1 MSFKIVELNPI
12 IFDGNR
18 AEKIVPPRIAAKSQG
33 VWDKNTFI
41 YDVFHDGNNIKA
53 VAPRLYS
60 YNDLIERNVIEFK
73 VDGVELLPLN
83 YTVSRNSYFDFYNQD
98 FLDSANKLTVTLN
111 EVIEYQ
117 TLVGK
122 SYVEDLAGHNIL
134 VTINKN
140 NDLVWIYDWATHYVK
155 QHNIDTI
162 ILFDNGSNKYE
173 TSQILKT
180 LETVEGLE
188 NAFVVPSPF
197 MYGVPGSTNWYE
209 NAMRNIAHYRF
220 AQKAN
225 LVLITDIDE
234 LLVSESGNPINEFM
248 IKNNESYI
256 RFPSLFIENI
266 RQQKSTIPVFKDF
279 TTINRNTSDNLE
291 RLLKLNENDQSEQ
304 VRALSPKFAY
314 SPTKVNGIMLRVHAA
329 FFPKV
334 VDGVETFEYFAKK
347 VSNDFKILHYR
358 GISSSSSFW
367 HDGDGGLHKLQK
379 FNIREHAEIPDNIIQ
394 QLENSFG
401 QFKQLRFGVKNITES
416 VMKIHDSSNKI
427 KNIILKK
434 SGSNQIISVKFNR
447 DGEDLFID
455 NSQFYE
461 LELGAYFAHYLDDNG
476 NYRAIP
482 ALLKTFTKIEYKL
495 YNCQLVL
502 SFYVT
507 KGGNLGIKAHKLD
520 TTSNFAS
527 NKRFISVL
535 REHNVFLQQDGK
547 YNRISGD
554 YSVDKNIKIEPYTQ
568 LVNTNNTLFSIGM
581 ASYVKNVDF
590 PANTVIGRYTSIAPG
605 VKAMRGGRHP
615 MNRFT
620 TSQITLSNPSEFGAI
635 PTHAGLISYNKLET
649 AYYKERYN
657 PIIIGNDVW
666 IGQDVTIKRG
676 VKIGDGAIVAQGA
689 IVTKDVPP
697 YALVAGVPATVK
709 RFRFDDKIIR
719 QLLELRWWDYAY
731 WDFEGIKA
739 EDTIEIFIKKMK
751 QLITDKKVEK
761 FVPDVVNYDDLRSV
775 KNG

>member
-1 MSFKIVELNPI
+1 MSFKIVELNSI
-12 IFDGNR
+12 IFDDNR
-18 AEKIVPPRIAAKSQG
+18 MQKIVPHEVAEKSNG

-41 YDVFHDGNNIKA
+41 YDVFREGNNIKA
-53 VAPRLYS
+53 VAPSLYS
-60 YNDLIERNVIEFK
+60 YNDLIDYNVIGFK
-73 VDGVELLPLN
+73 VDGVKSLPLKH
-83 YTVSRNSYFDFYNQD
+83 TVGRNSYFDFYNKNQESQN
-98 FLDSANKLTVTLN
+98 FFERAKKLSVTIN
-111 EVIEYQ
+111 EVVEYESA
-117 TLVGK
+117 VGE
-122 SYVEDLAGHNIL
+122 SYVDELAGHNIL
-134 VTINKN
+134 ITINKN
-140 NDLVWIYDWATHYVK
+140 NDLIWIYDWATHYVK

-162 ILFDNGSNKYE
+162 LLFDNGSDKYK

-180 LETVEGLE
+180 LERVEGLE

-197 MYGVPGSTNWYE
+197 IYGVPGSTNWYE
-209 NAMRNIAHYRF
+209 NAMRNVAHYRF
-220 AQKAN
+220 AKKAN
-225 LVLITDIDE
+225 LVLIMDIDE
-234 LLVSESGNPINEFM
+234 LLVSESAIPINEYM
-248 IKNNESYI
+248 VKNNKPYI

-266 RQQKSTIPVFKDF
+266 RQKNSSTPTFKDF
-279 TTINRNTSDNLE
+279 TAISRSDFDNLE
-291 RLLKLNENDQSEQ
+291 KLLKLDDQAQSKHLRE
-304 VRALSPKFAY
+304 LSPKFAY
-314 SPTKVNGIMLRVHAA
+314 SPIKFNRIILRVHAA
-329 FFPKV
+329 GFPRL
-334 VDGVETFEYFAKK
+334 VDGLEK

-358 GISSSSSFW
+358 GISSKSSFW
-367 HDGDGGLHKLQK
+367 HDGDGGLHHLQD
-379 FNIREHAEIPDNIIQ
+379 FNKKEHTELPDNIIQ
-394 QLENSFG
+394 QLEHSFG
-401 QFKQLRFGVKNITES
+401 KFERLRFGVKSVTEFITK
-416 VMKIHDSSNKI
+416 VHDSGNNI
-427 KNIILKK
+427 NNIILRKT
-434 SGSNQIISVKFNR
+434 GSNQTISVKYNR
-447 DGEDLFID
+447 DGQNLFID

-495 YNCQLVL
+495 YNYQLVL

-657 PIIIGNDVW
+657 PIVIGNDVW

-676 VKIGDGAIVAQGA
+676 VKIGDGAIIAQGA

-697 YALVAGVPATVK
+697 YALVAGVPAAVK

-751 QLITDKKVEK
+751 QLITDKKIEK